1 MQWVVILYLVTPKSI
16 FLKKV
21 LLYKRQ
27 IFDSAVV
34 LQDIKY
40 MTILSIDSLKK
51 KKKNKGNVCSQSTR
65 TNIWDFIPTTWLL
78 WGFRSIKT

>member
-16 FLKKV
+16 FFKKV
-21 LLYKRQ
+21 LLYKGQ

-51 KKKNKGNVCSQSTR
+51 KKK
-65 TNIWDFIPTTWLL
+65 
-78 WGFRSIKT
+78 IKEMFVHSRREQTFEILFQLPDYYEVFVA